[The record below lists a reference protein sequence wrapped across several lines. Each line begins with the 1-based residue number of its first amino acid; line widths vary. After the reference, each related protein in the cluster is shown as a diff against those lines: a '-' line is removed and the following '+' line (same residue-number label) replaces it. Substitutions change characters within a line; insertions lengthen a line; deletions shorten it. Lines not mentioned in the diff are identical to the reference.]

1 MHALILTIHILACL
15 FLIIAVLLQA
25 GKGADIGAVFGG
37 AGGQALFG
45 SSGPADFL
53 NKATR
58 VLVVVFMLTS
68 LTLGY
73 FVTFERAAGSKS
85 VMNSP
90 ITTEK
95 RVPGAPGSPAVPQQN
110 HAGPAVP
117 SAPGAPAMPAT
128 PPQPAVPAK

>member
-1 MHALILTIHILACL
+1 MHALILTIHIVASIC
-15 FLIIAVLLQA
+15 LIIAVLLQA

-37 AGGQALFG
+37 AGSQALFG

-73 FVTFERAAGSKS
+73 FVTFERSASSRS
-85 VMNSP
+85 VMNTP
-90 ITTEK
+90 MTTEK
-95 RVPGAPGSPAVPQQN
+95 RVPGAPGSSAVPQKN
-110 HAGPAVP
+110 PAGPQLPV
-117 SAPGAPAMPAT
+117 APGVPVT
-128 PPQPAVPAK
+128 PPQPAAPSK

>member
-1 MHALILTIHILACL
+1 MYYLILTIHLTACILM
-15 FLIIAVLLQA
+15 IIAVLLQA

-73 FVTFERAAGSKS
+73 FVAFERPTSNKS
-85 VMNSP
+85 IMNTAP
-90 ITTEK
+90 VQ
-95 RVPGAPGSPAVPQQN
+95 RVPGVPSGAAAPQQQ
-110 HAGPAVP
+110 PA
-117 SAPGAPAMPAT
+117 APAMPAT
-128 PPQPAVPAK
+128 PPQQPTAPAK